1 MIQPQQESFN
11 QKIAIP
17 NNFGI
22 EIYVKREDV
31 LHREISGNKFR
42 KLKYNLT
49 EARTLG
55 FTKVLTV
62 GGAYSNHIAAVAAAG
77 KGFGFETTGV
87 IRGEELADKF
97 LDNSTLKKASENGMQ
112 F

>member
-31 LHREISGNKFR
+31 LHSEISGNKFR
-42 KLKYNLT
+42 
-49 EARTLG
+49 
-55 FTKVLTV
+55 
-62 GGAYSNHIAAVAAAG
+62 
-77 KGFGFETTGV
+77 
-87 IRGEELADKF
+87 
-97 LDNSTLKKASENGMQ
+97 
-112 F
+112 